1 MKPDFELSPAE
12 LDERLAAAVTQYGP
26 GTRSYNR
33 SAEKRESKAQQA
45 IVTEK
50 YLATPRFEVLLDAS
64 WLVCHCR
71 AFADPHGIEKH
82 RELRAEWD
90 WRPESDRRGLQY
102 RVEGVR

>member
-50 YLATPRFEVLLDAS
+50 YLVAPRFEVILDAS
-64 WLVCHCR
+64 WLICRCR

>member
-1 MKPDFELSPAE
+1 LKPDFELSP
-12 LDERLAAAVTQYGP
+12 DEMDARLAAAATSYGV
-26 GTRSYNR
+26 GTKSYNA
-33 SAEKRESKAQQA
+33 SSEKKELDRQKKA
-45 IVTEK
+45 VTEK
-50 YLATPRFEVLLDAS
+50 YLAAPRFEVILDAS
-64 WLVCHCR
+64 WFVCHCR